1 MSYNLNNITQIDDL
15 LFSLNNRNEIVK
27 SLNLKHNVWN
37 HKNGINY
44 HILKYDKEWLARDSG
59 TISSKGLLRSLI
71 FKDNGDIVCF
81 APPKSF
87 NINMYDLTIDP
98 NIQYRAE
105 QFVEGTMINVFYD
118 KESTTWE
125 IATRSSVG
133 GENCFFMENGF
144 NNTNTFKYMFNEVCE
159 NIGFDINELNKD
171 YVYSFVMQHHN
182 NRIVEI
188 IREMR
193 LYLVEVYQI
202 VDNKTINCI
211 PINDITLFGIKK
223 DTVRTVSVLPINN
236 NYDLETCIQTSASLY
251 TNYNIVGI
259 IIKDSLG
266 NRYKFRN
273 PNYEYVRRLRG
284 NNPKLQYQYLNL
296 RQMKK
301 DNIYQKFTKLTEY
314 LRYYPEHRNIFN
326 DYRNSIHD
334 YTYNLFTNYIDC
346 YIKKKKEL
354 KEFPEKYRTHM
365 YKLHHEVY
373 LKQLLPENNYVTKAI
388 VIEYFNNIHPAKQMY
403 VLNYD
408 VRKNVSDK
416 KNDEN
421 NNIETETEI
430 NSEIETEI
438 DELATIV

>member
-15 LFSLNNRNEIVK
+15 LFNENNRSEIVK

-37 HKNGINY
+37 CKNGINY
-44 HILKYDKEWLARDSG
+44 HILKYDKEWLSRDYG
-59 TISSKGLLRSLI
+59 TIASKGLLRSLI

-87 NINMYDLTIDP
+87 NIEMSGLVIDP
-98 NIQYRAE
+98 NIEYRSE

-159 NIGFDINELNKD
+159 NIGFDMNELNKD
-171 YVYSFVMQHHN
+171 YVYSFVMQHPN

-188 IREMR
+188 IREMG
-193 LYLVEVYQI
+193 LYLVDVYEI
-202 VDNKTINCI
+202 INNKTINCI
-211 PINDITLFGIKK
+211 PINDISLFGIKK
-223 DTVRTVSVLPINN
+223 DTVKLVNSMTISNI
-236 NYDLETCIQTSASLY
+236 YDLEACINGISY
-251 TNYNIVGI
+251 GNYNIMGI

-273 PNYEYVRRLRG
+273 QNYEYVRRLRG
-284 NNPKLQYQYLNL
+284 NHPKLQYQYLNL

-314 LRYYPEHRNIFN
+314 LIYYPEHKNIFN
-326 DYRNSIHD
+326 DYRISMHE
-334 YTYNLFTNYIDC
+334 YTNNLFKNYIDC
-346 YIKKKKEL
+346 YIKKHKPL

-365 YKLHHEVY
+365 YKIHHEVY
-373 LKQLLPENNYVTKAI
+373 LKKLLPEKNYVTKGV

-408 VRKNVSDK
+408 VRNNVSDE
-416 KNDEN
+416 NPDEK
-421 NNIETETEI
+421 IKISTESKTEP
-430 NSEIETEI
+430 EI
-438 DELATIV
+438 DEVVTLV